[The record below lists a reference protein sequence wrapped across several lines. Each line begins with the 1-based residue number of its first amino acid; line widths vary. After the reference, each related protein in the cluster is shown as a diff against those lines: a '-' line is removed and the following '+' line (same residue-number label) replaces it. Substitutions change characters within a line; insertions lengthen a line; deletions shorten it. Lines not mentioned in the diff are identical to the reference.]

1 MINSRHRL
9 FFVNFKPRLFVK
21 LYSKKSKKKS
31 DIVVLLFFFHIIKV
45 KESADKT
52 SVKKIERRGFN

>member
-21 LYSKKSKKKS
+21 LYSKKKVKRRA
-31 DIVVLLFFFHIIKV
+31 ILLLLFFFHIIKV

-52 SVKKIERRGFN
+52 SVEKIERRGFN

>member
-9 FFVNFKPRLFVK
+9 FFFVNFKPRLFVK
-21 LYSKKSKKKS
+21 LHSKIKRRA
-31 DIVVLLFFFHIIKV
+31 ILLFFFHKIKRKRV
-45 KESADKT
+45 QTKT